1 MPGKRKVP
9 SAQEADI
16 EEGEGEE
23 ITFTIVVYED
33 GSWSDLK
40 IHSNKGLRN
49 KQISIQLSIE
59 DLDE

>member
-1 MPGKRKVP
+1 MPGKRKIP
-9 SAQEADI
+9 SAQEADT
-16 EEGEGEE
+16 EEGEEL
-23 ITFTIVVYED
+23 TFTIVVYED